1 MSTKLKSV
9 LLVAGLCL
17 SAQASV
23 IYEDN
28 FTGTGGSL
36 LNGRTPDAVNTG
48 GNTYTASTT
57 LNLST
62 NASSTGWAVSTVAA
76 GYAAIAMPTL
86 TVNDT
91 VIMTAVLR
99 PRNSTANNWLG
110 FGLQSDNTSGV
121 GTTGTAWAYLRG
133 GVRLNEGLV
142 AIFSGP
148 GPVSNT
154 YTTVTTPES
163 GYQGIN
169 PSTMKITYAV
179 SNGYMKV
186 ELGANTVWD
195 GLIDY
200 GGVDTPAPLT
210 AIDHFGFAWNN
221 QLTDTSTTPGYFDSI
236 KVEVIPEPATIGM
249 LGLGALITFAI
260 RRKFLA

>member
-1 MSTKLKSV
+1 MNLKLKSV
-9 LLVAGLCL
+9 LLIAGLCL
-17 SAQASV
+17 SAQATV
-23 IYEDN
+23 IYQDN

-36 LNGRTPDAVNTG
+36 LNGRAPDTVNTG
-48 GNTYTASTT
+48 GKTYTASTT

-62 NASSTGWAVSTVAA
+62 NASATGWAVSTVAA
-76 GYAAIAMPTL
+76 GYAAIQMPTL

-99 PRNSTANNWLG
+99 PRNSQNNWLG
-110 FGLQSDNTSGV
+110 FGLQSDNTNGV
-121 GTTGTAWAYLRG
+121 GTIGTAWAYLRG
-133 GVRLNEGLV
+133 GQHSNSGKVSI
-142 AIFSGP
+142 ASGP
-148 GPVSNT
+148 GAASNL
-154 YTTVTTPES
+154 YASAVAEPGFE
-163 GYQGIN
+163 GLN

-210 AIDHFGFAWNN
+210 AIDYFGFAWNTQN
-221 QLTDTSTTPGYFDSI
+221 TDSTTTPGYFDSI

-249 LGLGALITFAI
+249 LGLGMLTILAI